1 MKKLLIAFMLI
12 LTTITLFS
20 CGKENPVSTNTE
32 DDAAINSLLLVSG
45 YTDTTAFVN
54 DGTTVPYASD
64 SYTKTDTFP
73 EFVKFARK
81 ITTVTRTVSIVYN
94 ETNTEAVATITID
107 LEGVFYVDNDGD
119 ADIDPYTKPIND
131 QGLRKVWLVKINDN
145 WRISGVSP
153 LEIVSPDQAVIIDSV
168 QVLGCI
174 NGPITILPADMTTK
188 RLRENLPIFA
198 PGATATAM
206 VWTRHTS
213 ETDST
218 WPFLHRWI
226 YQPTY
231 RKHIREPFYK
241 EAGYFTRSW
250 DIVSDSIVVFPAIR
264 HASVDAISGSCL
276 FGDSTTAYS
285 ARIWCLPYIV
295 TTSTDVIP

>member
-1 MKKLLIAFMLI
+1 MKKFLVVFMLI
-12 LTTITLFS
+12 LTTIALVS
-20 CGKENPVSTNTE
+20 CGKENPVSTTS
-32 DDAAINSLLLVSG
+32 DDDSVINSLLLVSG

-81 ITTVTRTVSIVYN
+81 IITVTRTVNIVYN

-107 LEGVFYVDNDGD
+107 YDGFFYVDNDGD
-119 ADIDPYTKPIND
+119 ATTEPYSKVIND
-131 QGLRKVWLVKINDN
+131 QGIRIVWLVKINDN

-174 NGPITILPADMTTK
+174 NGPITILPEDMTVK
-188 RLRENLPIFA
+188 RLRENLPIFE

-206 VWTRHTS
+206 VWTRHS
-213 ETDST
+213 SVSDST

-226 YQPTY
+226 YHPTY

-241 EAGYFTRSW
+241 EVGYFTRSW

-264 HASVDAISGSCL
+264 HASVDVISGSCL
-276 FGDSTTAYS
+276 FGDSATAYS

-295 TTSTDVIP
+295 KTATDVIP